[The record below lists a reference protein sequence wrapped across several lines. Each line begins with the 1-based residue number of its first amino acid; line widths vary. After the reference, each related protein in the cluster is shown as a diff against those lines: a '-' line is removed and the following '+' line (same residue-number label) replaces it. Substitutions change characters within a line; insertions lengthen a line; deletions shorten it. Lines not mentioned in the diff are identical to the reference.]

1 MKQLLLVAYMS
12 TLLMACSD
20 DPGAP
25 LYRRC
30 PALPSQMEPD
40 ERVVID
46 IVTAEDRTIASTLT
60 ASVTAAGG
68 FIETYESPSASIFT
82 ATVDRLGARIVCSS
96 ELVIRAAEP
105 LPVSVTN

>member
-68 FIETYESPSASIFT
+68 FIEAYESPSASIFS
-82 ATVDRLGARIVCSS
+82 ATVDRLGGRIVCES
-96 ELVIRAAEP
+96 ELVIRASEP
-105 LPVSVTN
+105 YPVSTTN